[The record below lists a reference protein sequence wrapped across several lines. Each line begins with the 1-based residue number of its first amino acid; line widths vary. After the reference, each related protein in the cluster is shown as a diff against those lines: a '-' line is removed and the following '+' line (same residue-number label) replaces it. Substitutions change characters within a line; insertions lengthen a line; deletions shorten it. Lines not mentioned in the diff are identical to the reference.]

1 MVSVVT
7 KPNRV
12 TKITNTAID
21 HIITNSP
28 LHRAI
33 NAAITKLDI
42 SGYFPIFLIAGTEKR
57 MTPERKVQITK
68 RLTNSKT
75 KEKFRNTLREM
86 TWDNVIGSKQT
97 DSAYEAFINKFN
109 SLYEK
114 IFEKFAVTVKSKT
127 LKNPWITKGILKS
140 SKTKQRL
147 YDKFLK
153 SKTYEYEISY
163 KNYRKLFGSIK
174 QRTKSQYH

>member
-1 MVSVVT
+1 
-7 KPNRV
+7 
-12 TKITNTAID
+12 
-21 HIITNSP
+21 
-28 LHRAI
+28 
-33 NAAITKLDI
+33 
-42 SGYFPIFLIAGTEKR
+42 

-68 RLTNSKT
+68 RFKT
-75 KEKFRNTLREM
+75 KEKFRNTLQEM

-163 KNYRKLFGSIK
+163 KNYGKLFGSIK